1 MLWGAHLGGLELRKG
16 DGDGGVSIA
25 GRFPYNKPAVLTD
38 GGRRG
43 RPKKER
49 IASKAFRYRIEE
61 PSEHGGKKDIHFL
74 VGHDYG
80 KPLASV
86 RAGTLDL
93 RDTEE
98 AVLFTAII
106 TREMQR
112 AAYVQDFL
120 AGFNAGL
127 VIGLSPGFRLPP
139 ERNVPNA
146 ETIEEEDPAEGRAII
161 RTVLEA
167 LLYEFSAVT
176 RPAYPEAQIEAR
188 NWETAG
194 ASGGHLVRRPA
205 AYRWR

>member
-1 MLWGAHLGGLELRKG
+1 MLWGAHLGGLELRK
-16 DGDGGVSIA
+16 DGDGGVSVA
-25 GRFPYNKPAVLTD
+25 GRFPYNSPAVLTD

-74 VGHDYG
+74 LGHDYG

-86 RAGTLDL
+86 RAGTLDI

-98 AVLFTAII
+98 AVIFTALI
-106 TREMQR
+106 TREIQR

-120 AGFNAGL
+120 AGLNAGL
-127 VIGLSPGFRLPP
+127 IIGLSPGFRLPP

-146 ETIEEEDPAEGRAII
+146 ETIEEEDPAEGMAII
-161 RTVLEA
+161 RTVHDA
-167 LLYEFSAVT
+167 LLYELSAVT

-188 NWETAG
+188 SWQPNRSPTRR
-194 ASGGHLVRRPA
+194 LVHRPA
-205 AYRWR
+205 AIRWR